1 MNNIYDHVDEI
12 IAYVGQKV
20 DKYEPNK
27 FENNVK
33 TLINWWCSK
42 RGINV
47 NNHDTNNFYTLF
59 GDEILEI
66 VKDNERRNEK
76 EMERHRSHYWRK
88 ILGVFM
94 MSTKENG
101 KKYIL
106 KKRSQRWKH
115 LVINWINLLL
125 NT

>member
-20 DKYEPNK
+20 DKYDPNK

-47 NNHDTNNFYTLF
+47 NNHDINNFYTLF

-66 VKDNERRNEK
+66 VKDNQ
-76 EMERHRSHYWRK
+76 S
-88 ILGVFM
+88 I
-94 MSTKENG
+94 
-101 KKYIL
+101 KKC
-106 KKRSQRWKH
+106 
-115 LVINWINLLL
+115 
-125 NT
+125 